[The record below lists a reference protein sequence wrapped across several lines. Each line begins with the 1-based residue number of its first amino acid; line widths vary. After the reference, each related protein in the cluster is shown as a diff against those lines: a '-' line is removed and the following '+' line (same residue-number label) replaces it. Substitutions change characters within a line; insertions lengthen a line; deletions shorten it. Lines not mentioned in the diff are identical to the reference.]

1 MSVHR
6 LVARRARSRKESR
19 AHPRHSRISEDSR
32 WNLDPVLQS
41 RHEAVLIDR
50 VINRDRKAARRTVE
64 TILRWDFRHII
75 LAHGNVVEHDAA
87 RAFPEAYTWL

>member
-1 MSVHR
+1 
-6 LVARRARSRKESR
+6 
-19 AHPRHSRISEDSR
+19 
-32 WNLDPVLQS
+32 
-41 RHEAVLIDR
+41 VLIDR